1 MSKFQGVITDAS
13 TVINKTTWDELRTW
27 LAASTHTVPDGDPE
41 LVNTTGEQTL
51 SGKTL
56 KDCTLAACTLV
67 ANDGVTSININDAVV
82 ALTTPKEIPAI
93 TYHKITAE
101 IDVSGKL
108 TINNTSLAAAIPVI
122 ADDTPISPSN
132 IASVFG
138 YYSDGTEAGTVAA
151 LKIGVEVVEGVSYTT
166 ITAPAATTDATKV
179 KIGLILAI
187 EPSPASSE

>member
-1 MSKFQGVITDAS
+1 MNKFQGVITDAS

-27 LAASTHTVPDGDPE
+27 LAEFPDGDPE
-41 LVNTTGEQTL
+41 LVNTTGIQTL

-56 KDCTLAACTLV
+56 KDCTLLAD
-67 ANDGVTSININDAVV
+67 DGVNGISINDAVV

-108 TINNTSLAAAIPVI
+108 TIDNTALAAAIPVI
-122 ADDTPISPSN
+122 AEDTLISPSN

-138 YYSDGTEAGTVAA
+138 YYSDGDEAGTVAA
-151 LKIGVEVVEGVSYTT
+151 LKIGVEEIEDVSYTT
-166 ITAPAATTDATKV
+166 ITAPAATTNATKV